1 MNVSLRRAFSIVLL
15 VIMIAAS
22 IAGCAQIRKLTYP
35 QDFVYLEKREVEALM
50 RNMGD
55 GVVRLNQLVAEASI
69 SDASTSDA
77 AQQKKIVAEISALER
92 IATRLS
98 GGHKQTNQFF
108 ISDHI
113 EQFISDLV
121 AAKMF
126 ASINPPD
133 YYKAGEITNS
143 CLACHQFR

>member
-1 MNVSLRRAFSIVLL
+1 MNVSLKRVFSIVLL
-15 VIMIAAS
+15 AIMIAAS
-22 IAGCAQIRKLTYP
+22 IVACAQIRKLTYP
-35 QDFVYLEKREVEALM
+35 KDFIYLEKREVETLM

-55 GVVRLNQLVAEASI
+55 GVVRLDQLVAEASI
-69 SDASTSDA
+69 SDAT
-77 AQQKKIVAEISALER
+77 QQKKIVAELSALER
-92 IATRLS
+92 IAIRLS

-113 EQFISDLV
+113 EQFISDIGT
-121 AAKMF
+121 AKML
-126 ASINPPD
+126 ASISPPD